1 MSLIETEG
9 LILKSYGLSEADKI
23 IVLLT
28 QHQGLVR
35 GVAKGAK
42 RLKSKFGGALE
53 PFSIVQV
60 EYFQKEERELVSIRQ
75 IELVKSFFES
85 ASNPQFLQK
94 FAYLTELLTEF
105 SPPHDPN
112 EKLYRMAK
120 VCLETATEI
129 PESLENIALYFEL
142 WILRLGGYLPNW
154 NRCDDCR
161 KDLDSKE
168 DTSLQINFHL
178 LCKNCQK
185 SRNYWLI
192 TPTHRQI
199 FMSAQRLSPAN
210 FIEFARQ
217 KTESVK
223 EVSTTLK
230 KIISNIL
237 GKEIIS
243 EKFLLANSY
252 S

>member
-1 MSLIETEG
+1 MGLIETEG
-9 LILKSYGLSEADKI
+9 MVLKSYGLSEADKI
-23 IVLLT
+23 VVLLT

-42 RLKSKFGGALE
+42 RPKSKFGGALE

-60 EYFQKEERELVSIRQ
+60 EYFQKEQNELVSIRQ
-75 IELVKSFFES
+75 IELLKSYFEN
-85 ASNPQFLQK
+85 ASEPQFLQK
-94 FAYLTELLTEF
+94 FAYLAELLSEF
-105 SPPHDPN
+105 APPHDPN
-112 EKLYRMAK
+112 ERLYRMAK
-120 VCLETATEI
+120 VCLETATEF
-129 PESLENIALYFEL
+129 PENLENIALYFEL

-154 NRCDDCR
+154 NRCDECR
-161 KDLDSKE
+161 RELNTNE

-178 LCKNCQK
+178 LCKNCQR

-199 FMSAQRLSPAN
+199 FMSAQKLSPAK

-223 EVSTTLK
+223 EVSGALK
-230 KIISNIL
+230 KIISQIL
-237 GKEIIS
+237 GKEINS
-243 EKFLLANSY
+243 ERFLLANSY
-252 S
+252 